1 MRGTV
6 KIGGT
11 EVDMLAN
18 GASPFIYKRIFHKD
32 FFNAMGAPDKVD
44 IDTITEMGFVMH
56 LQTEKTFK
64 DILDT
69 VTISDFYEWI
79 AGFEALD
86 FPMASSKI
94 MGIYYDNQ
102 KGSATPKKK

>member
-18 GASPFIYKRIFHKD
+18 GASPFIYKRIFKKD
-32 FFNAMGAPDKVD
+32 FFTAIGDAKNVD

-56 LQTEKTFK
+56 MQTVKTFK
-64 DILDT
+64 EILDT
-69 VTISDFYEWI
+69 VKIDDFYEWVTQ
-79 AGFEALD
+79 FEALD
-86 FPMASSKI
+86 LPMATSQI
-94 MGIYYDNQ
+94 MALYYDQQ
-102 KGSATPKKK
+102 KTTVRPKKK